1 METAQQIGQ
10 TLKEKIVEAIPE
22 INLIRDANLRE
33 KTLQVWEDAI
43 TEGGWTIAALH
54 KMPFSIHVEN
64 CRISFIEHV
73 RTVCK
78 MCVAVH
84 DVLKESYGSRS
95 QLNKDYLISG
105 ALLADVGKL
114 IEYEEKDG
122 VITKAGRGQHL
133 RHPFTG
139 VAMSHQRGIPPEVQ
153 HIIATHS
160 KEGEMMERSNESVIF
175 HHADFIDF
183 DLVSKKRP
191 F

>member
-1 METAQQIGQ
+1 MQ
-10 TLKEKIVEAIPE
+10 TQTEQTMKEKIVETIPE
-22 INLIRDANLRE
+22 IKLIKDADLRE
-33 KTLQVWEDAI
+33 KTVQVWEDAL
-43 TEGGWTIAALH
+43 TEGGWTLEALH
-54 KMPFSIHVEN
+54 KMPFSIFVEN
-64 CRISFIEHV
+64 CNISFIEHV

-78 MCVAVH
+78 MCVAVA
-84 DVLKESYGSRS
+84 DVLQESYGTRS
-95 QLNKDYLISG
+95 NINYDYLISG

-114 IEYEEKDG
+114 IEYEMRDG
-122 VITKAGRGQHL
+122 KITKAGRGQHL

-139 VAMSHQRGIPPEVQ
+139 VAMSHFRGIPPEVQ

-160 KEGEMMERSNESVIF
+160 KEGELMIRSNESVIF